1 MPAWVS
7 ESASRCV
14 EEQQEKEKLRKF
26 NCHAMAIHAMKF
38 MKNHEN
44 RRILNTHANRTRTG
58 YNSTLQA
65 VVHIIGTVHILHD
78 AALFYKYHKA
88 ENIGRFHKIISMRTI
103 RPTDKAKGLLQIQ
116 WSKQY
121 VVLAVI
127 LSSAYNQVGCKE
139 KEYNNEMNLK
149 TSVQLIVHVVLQNSN
164 IFITYTVKR
173 LRSSSSLIFSPRLPM
188 KRVLQGGLSLL
199 FYKKVI

>member
-1 MPAWVS
+1 MPY
-7 ESASRCV
+7 
-14 EEQQEKEKLRKF
+14 
-26 NCHAMAIHAMKF
+26 AMKF

-88 ENIGRFHKIISMRTI
+88 ENTGWFHKTISMGTI

-121 VVLAVI
+121 VFLAVI
-127 LSSAYNQVGCKE
+127 LSFAYNQVGCKE

-149 TSVQLIVHVVLQNSN
+149 TYVTIKCACGNPKQQRIHNVHAKEAPELLFINTLTKISNEKGIARRVVFVILQESN
-164 IFITYTVKR
+164 IGRQRNYYVFGKLMIDA
-173 LRSSSSLIFSPRLPM
+173 I
-188 KRVLQGGLSLL
+188 
-199 FYKKVI
+199 KK